1 MYGTNNYV
9 KVFDDEITNWLIYEA
24 GFNHSKCQMYVYY
37 KYATDVSKLVVL
49 SYVYDCLYW
58 YTYKELENWFVDKL
72 GNRLLMNFLVYAHWF
87 MPIIISQLNDHY
99 ISVNQARYPTSVVA
113 NYLDTDTIKKI
124 SVS

>member
-58 YTYKELENWFVDKL
+58 YTYQELENWFVDKL